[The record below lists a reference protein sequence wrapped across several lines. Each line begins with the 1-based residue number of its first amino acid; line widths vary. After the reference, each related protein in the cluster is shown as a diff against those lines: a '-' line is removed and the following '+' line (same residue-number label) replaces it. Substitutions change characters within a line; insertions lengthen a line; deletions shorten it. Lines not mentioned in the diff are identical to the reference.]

1 MPEKQPAE
9 PGKPAEPAASLGPLE
24 PEHHEKPP
32 SPAEFNQ
39 RLMAEF
45 RANGGQ
51 VGGMFAGAPLVL
63 LTTTGARSGHPRSNP
78 AVYARDGDRL
88 LVFASNG
95 GADKNPDWYH
105 NLLADPRLTVEIGDG
120 AGGIDRFPATAEPL
134 HGEERDRRY
143 AAQCGRDPAFTAY
156 QEGTRRTIP
165 VIALHRLSAA
175 DPARHRAI
183 ADHLVRVHAE
193 LRAEL
198 ADLRKEAAA
207 HRTAPN
213 ARRPTPPLGPQ
224 LTRHC
229 LTLCGALHEHHTN
242 EDGAFTELERQFP
255 ELTPGIARLREEH
268 KAVALTLAELESLIA
283 APDSTPDLLGELD
296 RLSSDLEAHFAYEEE
311 QLLPSLY
318 GRRP

>member
-1 MPEKQPAE
+1 MPEEPEQPAQQ
-9 PGKPAEPAASLGPLE
+9 PL
-24 PEHHEKPP
+24 

-39 RLMAEF
+39 RLMADF

-63 LTTTGARSGHPRSNP
+63 LTTTGARSGRPRSNP

-95 GADKNPDWYH
+95 GGDKNPDWYH
-105 NLLADPRLTVEIGDG
+105 NLLADPRLTVEIADG
-120 AGGIDRFPATAEPL
+120 AGGVDRFPATAEPL
-134 HGEERDRRY
+134 RGEERDRQY
-143 AAQCGRDPAFTAY
+143 AAQCERDPAFTAY
-156 QEGTRRTIP
+156 RQGTNRTIP
-165 VIALHRLSAA
+165 VIALHRLTAA

-193 LRAEL
+193 LRDEL
-198 ADLRKEAAA
+198 ADVRKETAARQA
-207 HRTAPN
+207 APGPG
-213 ARRPTPPLGPQ
+213 RPAPPLDRQ
-224 LTRHC
+224 LSRHC

-255 ELTPGIARLREEH
+255 ELAPAIARLREEH
-268 KAVALTLAELESLIA
+268 RTVARTLAELEALIA
-283 APDSTPDLLGELD
+283 DPDSAPDLIGEID
-296 RLSSDLEAHFAYEEE
+296 RLTSGLETHFAYEEE

-318 GRRP
+318 GRRR

>member
-1 MPEKQPAE
+1 MPEEPEQPAQ
-9 PGKPAEPAASLGPLE
+9 L
-24 PEHHEKPP
+24 P
-32 SPAEFNQ
+32 SPAEFNRQ
-39 RLMAEF
+39 LMADF

-95 GADKNPDWYH
+95 GGDKNPDWYH
-105 NLLADPRLTVEIGDG
+105 NLLADPRLTVEIADG
-120 AGGIDRFPATAEPL
+120 TGGVDRFPATAEPL
-134 HGEERDRRY
+134 AGEERDRQY
-143 AAQCGRDPAFTAY
+143 AAQCERDPAFAAY
-156 QEGTRRTIP
+156 QQGTDRTIP
-165 VIALHRLSAA
+165 VIALHRLNAA

-193 LRAEL
+193 LRDEL
-198 ADLRKEAAA
+198 ADLRKQAAA
-207 HRTAPN
+207 RQTASGTP
-213 ARRPTPPLGPQ
+213 RPAPPLGEQ

-255 ELTPGIARLREEH
+255 ELAPGIARLREEH
-268 KAVALTLAELESLIA
+268 KTVARTLAELEALIA
-283 APDSTPDLLGELD
+283 DPDPAADLVGELD
-296 RLSSDLEAHFAYEEE
+296 RLTSGLEEHFAYEEE
-311 QLLPSLY
+311 QLLPALY
-318 GRRP
+318 GRGR